1 MLEDVGSKE
10 VDPALALPNAL
21 RASTGWLRL
30 PRIIQH
36 DYDRGV
42 AHVYRRFPCTE
53 CVKISQLTLTQTAG
67 IERMNVRSL
76 WSLMGAVIR
85 NAERCG
91 LHRDG
96 ALLGLSPYETERRR
110 RVWWQL
116 QHIDMAVGVKS
127 GSISLTLTAPWDT
140 QLPLN
145 IEDED
150 IDPHMREAPNERDGL
165 TSMSP
170 CLWTYWVLYEQRSF
184 CRADGSKMC
193 FSWAADKSLSRLEKD
208 AFINR
213 LELGLNKR
221 YLQYC
226 DPIQPRDMLV
236 QIVARSFISAMRRI
250 CLHPLA
256 YCGRLSELSEDNRN
270 KLLDVYMQALRYDVA
285 LHSIPSL
292 KDFLWRFQHYF
303 QWSAR

>member
-1 MLEDVGSKE
+1 ML
-10 VDPALALPNAL
+10 
-21 RASTGWLRL
+21 
-30 PRIIQH
+30 
-36 DYDRGV
+36 
-42 AHVYRRFPCTE
+42 
-53 CVKISQLTLTQTAG
+53 
-67 IERMNVRSL
+67 
-76 WSLMGAVIR
+76 GAVIR

-145 IEDED
+145 IEDKD
-150 IDPHMREAPNERDGL
+150 IDPHMREAPKERDGL

-170 CLWTYWVLYEQRSF
+170 CLWTYWVLHEQRSF
-184 CRADGSKMC
+184 CRADGSSTG
-193 FSWAADKSLSRLEKD
+193 FSWAADKSLSSLEKD
-208 AFINR
+208 AFIGR
-213 LELGLNKR
+213 LEAGLNKK

-226 DPIQPRDMLV
+226 DPIRPRDMLV

-250 CLHPLA
+250 SLHPLA
-256 YCGRLSELSEDNRN
+256 YCGRLSELSEDHRNR
-270 KLLDVYMQALRYDVA
+270 LLDVCMQALKYDVA
-285 LHSIPSL
+285 LHSNPSL

-303 QWSAR
+303 QWSARQSQKLSRCRGNADWNSGVRPNRGPSTIR